1 MVIDSPALKTR
12 LQEALQVSKLV
23 LLEAA
28 GGFRRNDGLRQ
39 ASSLA
44 FATMLALIPAL
55 LLLTNIL
62 GVSIGSSRVAMQ
74 RVTEFVGDVIPKFG
88 DVILKEVGTLAHRK
102 SGAGI
107 LNFLI
112 LFWAVTPLVASTRSI
127 FNGIFRVTPHRSFWI
142 TKVFDF
148 LTAMVFITG
157 ISAVAGMGV
166 FLRFLKTLPLDLTPP
181 AGLKFLLPFAT
192 TTALV
197 LLMYAVFSPR
207 AKALHMLAGAL
218 TTAVLWFLL
227 RPAFSLFLTYH
238 HGYGV
243 TFGSFKS
250 IFIIVIWIYYSQ
262 AVFLFG
268 AEVVAALHRH
278 ESVLIKHLM
287 DGKRGLPL
295 LGRTRLVKRIPAG
308 TVLFKDGDAGREMF
322 HILQGTVSIQKEGK
336 ELAILGPGAF
346 FGEMSFLLG
355 QPRSATAIACKDCEC
370 LVIHEENIDTLMREF
385 PGIPRDM
392 LTEMARRLRDTS
404 EPKTTGNA

>member
-1 MVIDSPALKTR
+1 MIHHDWKTR
-12 LQEALQVSKLV
+12 LLDAAQASRLV
-23 LLEAA
+23 LVEAA
-28 GGFRRNDGLRQ
+28 NGFRRNDGLRQ

-44 FATMLALIPAL
+44 FATMLALLPAL
-55 LLLTNIL
+55 LLLTHLL
-62 GVSIGSSRVAMQ
+62 GASIGSSRVAMQ

-88 DVILKEVGTLAHRK
+88 DVILKEVGTLAQHK
-102 SGAGI
+102 KGVGV
-107 LNFLI
+107 LNFLV

-127 FNGIFRVTPHRSFWI
+127 INGIFRVTPHRSFWI

-157 ISAVAGMGV
+157 ITAVAGMSV
-166 FLRFLKTLPLDLTPP
+166 FLRFLRSLPIDLTPP
-181 AGLKFLLPFAT
+181 EGLRLMLPFAT

-207 AKALHMLAGAL
+207 TKTLHLLAGAL
-218 TTAVLWFLL
+218 ATTLLWFLL
-227 RPAFSLFLTYH
+227 RPAFTIFLTYN

-250 IFIIVIWIYYSQ
+250 LFIIVIWIYYSQ

-287 DGKRGLPL
+287 EGKRGLPL

-308 TVLFKDGDAGREMF
+308 EVLFQDGDAGREMF
-322 HILQGTVSIQKEGK
+322 HILNGSVSIQKADQ
-336 ELAILGPGAF
+336 ELALLGPGAF

-355 QPRSATAIACKDCEC
+355 LPRSATAIAREECEC

-392 LTEMARRLRDTS
+392 LTEMARRLRETS
-404 EPKTTGNA
+404 DLKPLSLG